1 MSSRLI
7 LASLLLAGSAVAQS
21 GSWKDGELL
30 IYSVQYP
37 SGASTM
43 YRVDPETGHGEAFV
57 TDYYAPGFAGSSCY
71 DSFRGGVLAN
81 ISQPPDPYWW
91 NRLWFFAQDGTKTA
105 IGSLGAQANVR
116 ALCPIG
122 DGRIYFVRHSG
133 AAQGLT
139 NLEWLDATD
148 APHTVMDATGSV
160 PYQVDVERLIY
171 HAPSNA
177 LIGTSSGWWA
187 ATDCTP
193 ATDSIYRFQLS
204 PDGTRVLSQTCT
216 SIASS
221 NEELMGLDHMP
232 GGKILLTIASGAF
245 YPNEKLVTID
255 PVTLGLA
262 PFAKPMYGDI
272 NGGLWSER
280 LGRAVIMEDG
290 GNTLRSYG
298 AGQEGV
304 GTLIPADFTVGDGS
318 SGFGPGQCLWEV
330 DTNGAGCTGFSLPYG
345 AGLAGKQGF
354 VPTLGLVGCADIG
367 HVFSLN
373 VNDVVGGAAGTLFV
387 GLAPA
392 AVPFKGGTFLVGAV
406 ALQVPLVVGGTPG
419 AAGAGSLSLP
429 ALLSSPVL
437 AGIDIYVQAG
447 FADALAVKG
456 VSLTNGLRF
465 VGE

>member
-1 MSSRLI
+1 V
-7 LASLLLAGSAVAQS
+7 LAGSAVAQS
-21 GSWKDGELL
+21 GPWKDGELL
-30 IYSVQYP
+30 LYSAQYP
-37 SGASTM
+37 SGAPTL
-43 YRVDPETGHGEAFV
+43 YRVDPESGHGEVFV
-57 TDYYAPGFAGSSCY
+57 TDYYAPGFAGSSCF

-91 NRLWFFAQDGTKTA
+91 NRLWFFAQDGSKTA
-105 IGSLGAQANVR
+105 IGSLGSQVNVR

-122 DGRIYFVRHSG
+122 DGRIYFVRHTSSW
-133 AAQGLT
+133 QGLT
-139 NLEWLDATD
+139 NLEYLDASDT
-148 APHTVMDATGSV
+148 PHTVMDASGAV

-187 ATDCTP
+187 TTDCAP
-193 ATDSIYRFQLS
+193 SGDSLYRFQLS

-245 YPNEKLVTID
+245 YPDEKLVTVD
-255 PVTLGLA
+255 PVTLAVA
-262 PFAKPMYGDI
+262 PWAKPTYADI

-280 LGRAVIMEDG
+280 LGRAVIMDDKN
-290 GNTLRSYG
+290 NTLRSFG
-298 AGQEGV
+298 AGEWSP
-304 GTLIPADFTVGDGS
+304 GTLIPADFPAGDAS
-318 SGFGPGQCLWEV
+318 SGYGPGQCLWEV
-330 DTNGAGCTGFSLPYG
+330 DTNGAGCTGFSLSYG
-345 AGLAGKQGF
+345 TGLAGKGGQ
-354 VPTLGLVGCADIG
+354 VPTLGLVGCPDIG

-373 VNDVVGGAAGTLFV
+373 VNAVVGGAGGTLFV

-392 AVPFKGGTFLVGAV
+392 AAPFKGGTFLVGAV
-406 ALQVPLVVGGTPG
+406 AVQLPIVVGGTPG
-419 AAGAGSLSLP
+419 VAGAGSLSLP

-437 AGIDIYVQAG
+437 AGIQIYAQAG
-447 FADALAVKG
+447 FSDADAVKG